1 MNIEKNVKSF
11 LEKVNRVCNESKRDP
26 SEVVVLGAS
35 KSQELASIKS
45 AYLAGI
51 QHFGENFLQ
60 EAEVK
65 IRSIDP
71 PPCWHFI
78 GSIQSRKA
86 KKISSLFH
94 WVHTLDRFKVAK
106 LLNDHR
112 PNYLGKLNV
121 CVQVNPDNEVSKS
134 GIRLEES
141 EEFILSLKDLYMLNV
156 RGLMAIPKYTE
167 DSQQQ
172 REVFAKI
179 QIKFRELKKNFPH
192 FDTLSMGMSEDY
204 RSAIQEGATMI
215 RIGTN
220 IFGKRNEK

>member
-1 MNIEKNVKSF
+1 M
-11 LEKVNRVCNESKRDP
+11 
-26 SEVVVLGAS
+26 
-35 KSQELASIKS
+35 
-45 AYLAGI
+45 
-51 QHFGENFLQ
+51 
-60 EAEVK
+60 
-65 IRSIDP
+65 
-71 PPCWHFI
+71 
-78 GSIQSRKA
+78 
-86 KKISSLFH
+86 
-94 WVHTLDRFKVAK
+94 
-106 LLNDHR
+106 
-112 PNYLGKLNV
+112 

-172 REVFAKI
+172 REAFAKI
-179 QIKFRELKKNFPH
+179 QIKFRELKKKFPH